1 MLRVTIA
8 ADAAVAA
15 GLAAEL
21 GFAGMHVTGRLEI
34 AALEAVVFAPERAAE
49 AAPEAAGNVEVEG
62 RAVRRFGIDVEAD
75 ADADADIGDASELQW
90 PRADEVLHDTDVLL
104 VQCEGRG
111 ARLLGAQLRGLCDR
125 RGIRI
130 VPLAASGDARRRA
143 HALGLE
149 GVADPAVPA
158 AVLAAVRGQGAGGP
172 RAEHTEH
179 TGGSGS
185 SEYAQ
190 DAGPSSVA
198 PAGGRIFTVWG
209 PGGAPGRSTVAIE
222 LAYELA
228 RGGRFVVLVDADT
241 QGPSLALALGLPD
254 EGPGFAAACRA
265 AGMGELDAEEL
276 ERISL
281 AIPHRE
287 GSLRVLTG
295 LNRPARWPELSEPRV
310 AEALRVCRE
319 WADYVVV
326 DVAAPLEQDEEI
338 VSDLDGLRRH
348 AAGIGALRA
357 ADRVV
362 AVASIEPVGMA
373 RFVRGYA
380 ELREVV
386 GATPVS
392 VIANRLRPGALP
404 ADAKGQV
411 RTMLSRFAGI
421 EAVSFVPLDPR
432 SADAA
437 MLAGAPV
444 GARLPNSPL
453 ACAVRRVA
461 GEVLCAPG
469 RGGARRAAHARVQE
483 LEPNTEQGPVPAGSA
498 KPARA
503 RRLPWRR
510 AASQAAGEAAP
521 AI

>member
-15 GLAAEL
+15 DLAAEL
-21 GFAGMHVTGRLEI
+21 RHAGMHVTGLLEI
-34 AALEAVVFAPERAAE
+34 AALEALVFASDRAAMHDLDVR
-49 AAPEAAGNVEVEG
+49 AHVDLGAGAGSGVGE
-62 RAVRRFGIDVEAD
+62 GIDLGVDPELAPDLD
-75 ADADADIGDASELQW
+75 AELDPELQ
-90 PRADEVLHDTDVLL
+90 PPSADELLHHTDVLA

-111 ARLLGAQLRGLCDR
+111 VRLLGAQLRGLCDR

-130 VPLAASGDARRRA
+130 VPLAASDDVRRRA
-143 HALGLE
+143 RALGLE
-149 GVADPAVPA
+149 GVADPAAPA
-158 AVLAAVRGQGAGGP
+158 AVIAAVLGEEHGGT
-172 RAEHTEH
+172 RAERGEGEREPG
-179 TGGSGS
+179 TGHPT
-185 SEYAQ
+185 AT
-190 DAGPSSVA
+190 
-198 PAGGRIFTVWG
+198 PAGGRVFTVWG

-228 RGGRFVVLVDADT
+228 RGGRLVALVDADT

-265 AGMGELDAEEL
+265 AGMGALDDEEL

-281 AIPHRE
+281 AVPHRD

-295 LNRPARWPELSEPRV
+295 LNRPARWPELSEERV
-310 AEALRVCRE
+310 VETLRACRA

-326 DVAAPLEQDEEI
+326 DIAAPLEQDEEI

-348 AAGIGALRA
+348 AAGLGALRA

-362 AVASIEPVGMA
+362 AVASIEPIGMA
-373 RFVRGYA
+373 RFVRGFA
-380 ELREVV
+380 ELREVI
-386 GATPVS
+386 GATPVA
-392 VIANRLRPGALP
+392 VIANRLRPGVLP

-411 RTMLSRFAGI
+411 RRMLARFAGI

-437 MLAGAPV
+437 MLAGTPI
-444 GARLPNSPL
+444 GAKLPNSPL

-461 GEVLCAPG
+461 GDALLAPARGGEG
-469 RGGARRAAHARVQE
+469 RGKRAPRRD
-483 LEPNTEQGPVPAGSA
+483 PEQGAARPSAATPSAAAPV
-498 KPARA
+498 RA
-503 RRLPWRR
+503 SRLPWRR
-510 AASQAAGEAAP
+510 GASQRAGTAAP